1 MHGHFAHK
9 SLPCINL
16 LIHVTTSRAVASLF
30 ALLGIQLHPASTAAR
45 PKREALPSIAKL
57 FAKRSFA
64 WKEGPFSRWPG
75 MPYSPTFSWTISM
88 AFSTP
93 LITFW

>member
-1 MHGHFAHK
+1 M
-9 SLPCINL
+9 
-16 LIHVTTSRAVASLF
+16 
-30 ALLGIQLHPASTAAR
+30 
-45 PKREALPSIAKL
+45 AKL

-64 WKEGPFSRWPG
+64 WKEEPFSRWPG

>member
-1 MHGHFAHK
+1 M
-9 SLPCINL
+9 
-16 LIHVTTSRAVASLF
+16 
-30 ALLGIQLHPASTAAR
+30 
-45 PKREALPSIAKL
+45 AKL

-64 WKEGPFSRWPG
+64 WKEGPFSRCPG